1 MEILTNKIKINYE
14 NINEKYDVIMLKV
27 PYNNKDKSIF
37 EDVNRFIDSIDF
49 SKVFAIYRKGS
60 GFSFYVLTDKL
71 LNVNLEEIFS
81 IDLYKLMINKYGMQ
95 IINDC
100 KLDCDTLLN
109 LLFTGIKNILNN
121 EMFLS
126 NLDGKLYE
134 MISAKGNQI
143 ISLLYSVNDGCLN
156 ADVVTFEECLDK
168 PKKREFSINKNFM
181 RKVDPQTSTYVIKNT
196 KEKNTVSFFSA
207 EKYSLFQGTKLYKLN
222 ELLNLF
228 NKIYDGICNI
238 EIENINMNE
247 RKFKSI
253 SAKNRF
259 YRDKS
264 LNFVLNI
271 GLNIIDNVGDEE
283 AVCLIESSL
292 SARNIPFC
300 KSNDLICDRFN
311 LNIIHNKEN
320 CDECNDK
327 YVKSDTIVVQNI
339 TYEDSLL
346 NKRKIIVPDKFD
358 KDLLEVIA
366 SEMVHKYEMNKKI
379 ILQYNTT
386 NVFLDKYKFGQV
398 KKINDK
404 YYRFEL
410 SIDKGKM
417 HFSCDD
423 INESK
428 FIKEMLYIKNK
439 NNNSIIEVEVLKQ
452 YPIVDTNKLN
462 EDYKKCYHKI
472 VIINDLIK
480 KIISIKNKRK
490 KYIKVLDEF
499 VEYISKYN
507 IDTMFNLRENIK
519 RDVFPIEKENKAKYV
534 NALKYL
540 NIDLYEEYGWF
551 FNPLWRRNDSPYKTT
566 FTNFKYRYDCNNG
579 LIYYSA
585 NCSSPK
591 IEMVNGLPF
600 RRIRTTFT
608 EEEIENYLE
617 LLDVDNIRN
626 GQNTVIPFPF
636 KYLREYIRL
645 MF

>member
-14 NINEKYDVIMLKV
+14 NINEKYDVILLKV
-27 PYNNKDKSIF
+27 PYNNKDKGIF
-37 EDVNRFIDSIDF
+37 EDINRFIDSIDF

-60 GFSFYVLTDKL
+60 GFSFYVLIEKFS
-71 LNVNLEEIFS
+71 NANLEEIFS
-81 IDLYKLMINKYGMQ
+81 IDLYNLMINKYCMQ
-95 IINDC
+95 IIIDC
-100 KLDCDTLLN
+100 KLDNDTLLN
-109 LLFTGIKNILNN
+109 LLFAGIKNILNN
-121 EMFLS
+121 EMVLS

-134 MISAKGNQI
+134 MISAKDNQI
-143 ISLLYSVNDGCLN
+143 ISLLYSINDGCLN
-156 ADVVTFEECLDK
+156 ADVVTFEECLDNS
-168 PKKREFSINKNFM
+168 KRRAFSINKNFM
-181 RKVDPQTSTYVIKNT
+181 RKVDPQTSIYVVKNT
-196 KEKNTVSFFSA
+196 KDKNMVSFFNA
-207 EKYSLFQGTKLYKLN
+207 EKYSLFQETKLYKLN

-238 EIENINMNE
+238 EFENINMNE

-264 LNFVLNI
+264 LIFVRNI

-283 AVCLIESSL
+283 VVSLIESSL
-292 SARNIPFC
+292 SSRNIPFC
-300 KSNDLICDRFN
+300 KSNDLMCDIFN

-320 CDECNDK
+320 SDECNDK
-327 YVKSDTIVVQNI
+327 YVKSNNIVVQNI

-346 NKRKIIVPDKFD
+346 NKRKIITPDRFNKN
-358 KDLLEVIA
+358 LLEVIV
-366 SEMVHKYEMNKKI
+366 SEMVHKYEMNKNI
-379 ILQYNTT
+379 ILQYNTN

-410 SIDKGKM
+410 SIDKGEM
-417 HFSCDD
+417 HFSCEA

-428 FIKEMLYIKNK
+428 LTKEMLYIKNK
-439 NNNSIIEVEVLKQ
+439 NNNSITEVEVLKQ
-452 YPIVDTNKLN
+452 YPIVETNKLN
-462 EDYKKCYHKI
+462 NDYKKCYYK
-472 VIINDLIK
+472 VIKINDLTQ
-480 KIISIKNKRK
+480 KILSIKNKRK

-499 VEYISKYN
+499 VEYISNYDE
-507 IDTMFNLRENIK
+507 DTMFNLRENIK
-519 RDVFPIEKENKAKYV
+519 RDLFPIEKEKKAKYV
-534 NALKYL
+534 SALKYL
-540 NIDLYEEYGWF
+540 NIDLFEEYGLF

-566 FTNFKYRYDCNNG
+566 FTNFKYRYDSNNG
-579 LIYYSA
+579 LMYYSA

-591 IEMVNGLPF
+591 TEMVNGLPF

-608 EEEIENYLE
+608 EEEIETYLE

-636 KYLREYIRL
+636 KYLREYIRSI
-645 MF
+645 F